1 MPLRRLS
8 AAFAILVLSAA
19 AATAAPRSID
29 DCEAI
34 REAMAYNA
42 CLASFGPKPG
52 ERMRYSAGAKGD
64 ESVDMKRS
72 GSARAERPSR
82 GRVKARA
89 NGRASM
95 SFDMS
100 HRRPRRR

>member
-1 MPLRRLS
+1 MPFRRL
-8 AAFAILVLSAA
+8 AAALAMLVLT
-19 AATAAPRSID
+19 ATVAVAAPRSID

-52 ERMRYSAGAKGD
+52 DRTRYSAGAKGD
-64 ESVDMKRS
+64 ESVDMKR
-72 GSARAERPSR
+72 GAARPAR
-82 GRVKARA
+82 GRVKARG

-100 HRRPRRR
+100 HRRSGRR